1 MGGLIPDLSHN
12 IDFKSTVDKLTNEI
26 RERILVSALERGKGK
41 KSAAARLLGI
51 SRYTMLRELKKIGKD

>member
-1 MGGLIPDLSHN
+1 M
-12 IDFKSTVDKLTNEI
+12 TNEI

-51 SRYTMLRELKKIGKD
+51 SRYTMIRELKKIGKA